1 MSDIATYTE
10 IKIQSNK
17 EKMREIIIEEME
29 SDTRPIIFNL
39 TDFKGDLT
47 STIQEIVNV
56 IKEKRTF
63 FHFPYPIFFVAE
75 DVSKYNEDLIL
86 FKERHEI
93 PLFYTLKNKTIT
105 KLHQSKIRNI
115 KTLHRI
121 YELIPFAKIRMYI
134 KEYAL
139 KQSEIHQLS
148 TENEIISRI
157 LGFKN
162 ETKKTTTNRL

>member
-10 IKIQSNK
+10 FKVQSWTDNLK
-17 EKMREIIIEEME
+17 SEILEEL
-29 SDTRPIIFNL
+29 DTDKRPIIFNL

-47 STIQEIVNV
+47 ATIQNIINI
-56 IKEKRTF
+56 IKEKRIF

-75 DVSKYNEDLIL
+75 DTSKYNEDLML

-115 KTLHRI
+115 KTLHKI
-121 YELIPFAKIRMYI
+121 FELTPFAKIKQYI
-134 KEYAL
+134 KDYAL
-139 KQSEIHQLS
+139 KQSTIHNLS
-148 TENEIISRI
+148 VENEILTRV

-162 ETKKTTTNRL
+162 ETKKLPPARF

>member
-10 IKIQSNK
+10 IKIQSSK
-17 EKMREIIIEEME
+17 DKLREIILEEIE

-39 TDFKGDLT
+39 TEFKGDLT
-47 STIQEIVNV
+47 TTIQEIINV
-56 IKEKRTF
+56 VKEKRTF
-63 FHFPYPIFFVAE
+63 FHFPYPVFFVAE

-115 KTLHRI
+115 KILHRI
-121 YELIPFAKIRMYI
+121 YELIPFVKIKTYI

-139 KQSEIHQLS
+139 KQNEIHQLAV
-148 TENEIISRI
+148 ENEILNRI

-162 ETKKTTTNRL
+162 ETKKTTSSRL